1 MSEKS
6 LELHTSPRIYK
17 EEEFIASEGRIKL
30 LERVAEHGSIQT
42 ASSAMEMSYRHA
54 WGMIRKMEDALG
66 KKLVESSRGGR
77 HGGKTVLTEE
87 AEKLIAFFRSREK
100 ALENISRYGPP
111 PALTVDVIVVKD
123 GCVLLVERGN
133 PPFRGMLAL
142 PGGFV
147 EYGETVEEA
156 AAREV
161 QEETGLV
168 VKIEG
173 LEGVFSDPCR
183 DPRGHSVSVVFTARV
198 SGGKLHYGD
207 DAASAK
213 FVPLKK
219 AKGLA

>member
-1 MSEKS
+1 MKRR
-6 LELHTSPRIYK
+6 ELLR
-17 EEEFIASEGRIKL
+17 RL
-30 LERVAEHGSIQT
+30 Q
-42 ASSAMEMSYRHA
+42 
-54 WGMIRKMEDALG
+54 
-66 KKLVESSRGGR
+66 
-77 HGGKTVLTEE
+77 
-87 AEKLIAFFRSREK
+87 
-100 ALENISRYGPP
+100 
-111 PALTVDVIVVKD
+111 KD

-219 AKGLA
+219 AKGLAFDHDRILAAVLHHE